1 MDRFWQVNGPISWA
15 FGGSEEDPA
24 NNSAR
29 SGRYGGWRGVR
40 ANLGGMDA
48 FQVEFGGEFS
58 KSGWYGL
65 IL

>member
-1 MDRFWQVNGPISWA
+1 MAPFPGLL
-15 FGGSEEDPA
+15 GGSAESPA
-24 NNSAR
+24 NTVTVADLGSMER
-29 SGRYGGWRGVR
+29 FCSGGWRGVR